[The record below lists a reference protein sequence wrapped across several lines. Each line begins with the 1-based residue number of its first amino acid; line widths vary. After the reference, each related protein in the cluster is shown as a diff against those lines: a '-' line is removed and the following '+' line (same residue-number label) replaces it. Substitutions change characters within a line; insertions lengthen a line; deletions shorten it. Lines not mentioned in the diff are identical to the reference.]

1 MSVDIAENYW
11 KNDLSKSNKSI
22 SVSLVDNIMCNRIQN
37 SKEIAFIL
45 I

>member
-22 SVSLVDNIMCNRIQN
+22 SVSLIDNICVIEYKIQ
-37 SKEIAFIL
+37 KK
-45 I
+45 